1 MKDNIIMLIGFGA
14 ILMISLTNF
23 YLLGQNLHGFENF
36 SDFKE
41 DAKKLDDKIGALMN
55 VKPKITEKH
64 VESRLGLKESDY
76 FKMLQRT
83 EDKIKSLETELLEAY
98 NKKQKKLTKSL
109 SNLSPDIETIEK
121 AAKFK
126 KEEGSF
132 KIVNNYKQL
141 KSTLTEVYNTFF
153 ELSEESND
161 KNNQLTKFNKY
172 IERYEEED
180 KSLPTFVNS
189 IAEEFSVLSNT
200 ISNYEKESQDLQK
213 VYNSFTS
220 KLNIT
225 EFQTKSNE
233 FESKIESIIK
243 QN

>member
-1 MKDNIIMLIGFGA
+1 MKDNIVMLIGFGA

-23 YLLGQNLHGFENF
+23 YLLGQNLHGFDSF

-41 DAKKLDDKIGALMN
+41 DAKKLDEKIAAYMN
-55 VKPKITEKH
+55 VKPNIIEKH

-141 KSTLTEVYNTFF
+141 KSTLTEVYNTYF

-180 KSLPTFVNS
+180 KSLPNFVNS
-189 IAEEFSVLSNT
+189 IAEEFSVLSDT
-200 ISNYEKESQDLQK
+200 ISNYEKESQDLQI
-213 VYNSFTS
+213 VYNSFKS